1 MDDNARNALL
11 EQLADSSERMASA
24 VETLSG
30 EMSANRQ
37 RMQNIEAELREM
49 LKSQLDAAER
59 SERLALRVEDLDKS
73 SPHTQLEALRSAH
86 TKTESQINVLQEEI
100 QRLETLKKS
109 MTEMR
114 REVVNQIDER
124 ERALRVDLDTMGR
137 QRIKE
142 SEQFSR
148 EYQGLRSRLDLV
160 EDWGDTL
167 EAVERRVDEQI
178 RVVQDL
184 EQVDESLRQEMGRR
198 EEASRQ
204 REERMAQQNRDLGA
218 VIQGMKELVNTWQ
231 GRIEAQ
237 DKNLAQSQ
245 GIARDMQLE
254 AVKLREE
261 QHAAGEA
268 QRLHEGRVENLI
280 TNMQTSVDARFE
292 QLASLRE
299 EDWSKRERVIRD
311 ADASIVESVDLLRS
325 QLQDAQVR
333 LEETIQAGV
342 AVNQKDIEELGR
354 RLSIFLR
361 LLRDATAEG
370 SDAFEPSLPSDDPAT
385 VGPERRQ
392 ALRRALRARRAA
404 QDR

>member
-1 MDDNARNALL
+1 MDDNARNALI

-24 VETLSG
+24 LETLSG

-59 SERLALRVEDLDKS
+59 SERLTLRVEDLGKS

-86 TKTESQINVLQEEI
+86 TKTESKVNTLQEELK
-100 QRLETLKKS
+100 RLESLKKS

-124 ERALRVDLDTMGR
+124 ERSLRVDLETFGR
-137 QRIKE
+137 QRTKD
-142 SEQFSR
+142 SEHFSR

-160 EDWGDTL
+160 EDWG
-167 EAVERRVDEQI
+167 EAVTAMERRVDEQT
-178 RVVQDL
+178 RVAQDL
-184 EQVDESLRQEMGRR
+184 EQVDETLRKEMGQRD
-198 EEASRQ
+198 EASLQ
-204 REERMAQQNRDLGA
+204 REERLAQQNRDLGSQ
-218 VIQGMKELVNTWQ
+218 IQDMKELVKTWQ
-231 GRIEAQ
+231 GRIEGQ
-237 DKNLAQSQ
+237 DRKVAQSQ
-245 GIARDMQLE
+245 VIARDMQME

-268 QRLHEGRVENLI
+268 QRLHEGRVESLV
-280 TNMQTSVDARFE
+280 TNVQTEVDARFE
-292 QLASLRE
+292 QIATQRE
-299 EDWSKRERVIRD
+299 KDWVKRKRVFVD
-311 ADASIVESVDLLRS
+311 ADAAIVESVDLLRS
-325 QLQDAQVR
+325 QLSDAQTT

-370 SDAFEPSLPSDDPAT
+370 SEAFEPNLPSDDPTT